1 MGTLPF
7 AISTMKH
14 LLLLSFIIVVTNSAK
29 LGFHSS
35 RSLVHSNKTRNLAV
49 NQFADCYDYTN
60 QGGDRVHATDYVPA
74 LRQYNM
80 DNKIESC
87 CFTGIFILYED
98 ENYDTINMYFNE
110 YFIGDEE
117 FTYNDAPILN
127 YDNRAQSIVVTG
139 CSAWTLYQYDS
150 YSGYAMCVF
159 PESTS
164 KCTPGFYSTR
174 QSLGSLAG
182 QVSSVRRGC
191 FAKDKLLPDNH
202 GYRMRSGEHGSSG
215 YF

>member
-98 ENYDTINMYFNE
+98 GNYDNNNMYFNE

-127 YDNRAQSIVVTG
+127 YD
-139 CSAWTLYQYDS
+139 
-150 YSGYAMCVF
+150 
-159 PESTS
+159 
-164 KCTPGFYSTR
+164 K
-174 QSLGSLAG
+174 
-182 QVSSVRRGC
+182 
-191 FAKDKLLPDNH
+191 
-202 GYRMRSGEHGSSG
+202 
-215 YF
+215 

>member
-98 ENYDTINMYFNE
+98 ENYDNNNMYFNE

-150 YSGYAMCVF
+150 YNGYAMCVF

-164 KCTPGFYSTR
+164 
-174 QSLGSLAG
+174 
-182 QVSSVRRGC
+182 
-191 FAKDKLLPDNH
+191 
-202 GYRMRSGEHGSSG
+202 
-215 YF
+215 